1 MRDVIVMMMI
11 IIVVIVAVIDMRNVV
26 SFHVAMD
33 VAMDSVAFGM
43 NVIHVSFGGRSV
55 EVIASTVDAR

>member
-11 IIVVIVAVIDMRNVV
+11 IIVVIVAIIVMMNGV
-26 SFHVAMD
+26 SFHVTMAM
-33 VAMDSVAFGM
+33 VDSVAFGM
-43 NVIHVSFGGRSV
+43 NVVHVSFGGRSV